1 MAFLF
6 EIGNYR
12 LDFIGKKGER
22 KTNLDNFVQCTVP
35 NSSAYSA
42 VHVLL
47 SQFHTYFIQIRL
59 DFFWIFTTF
68 IQMLSYFI
76 LVFSKRFRK

>member
-47 SQFHTYFIQIRL
+47 SQFYTYFIQIRL
-59 DFFWIFTTF
+59 DFFSGFL
-68 IQMLSYFI
+68 QLLSKCYPI
-76 LVFSKRFRK
+76 LS